1 MRVLLAQI
9 PIVQI
14 DLPTFL
20 ISIALAFGGLL
31 YLILRGIISHRQTI
45 KANEIKDLEFKT
57 QNKQQQEEFQ
67 DTLRKLLVKDGEDYR
82 TFIRDELQQSKR
94 EIDLLSQQN
103 AKLTGKLE
111 MLSEKHEELMEVNN
125 ILREKLT
132 KMEGNL
138 NEKRLEN
145 LTLSEQVSKLQTV
158 IVEQQNKINDLQQKV
173 ILLEERNTVLED
185 KVKEIEKHERIE

>member
-1 MRVLLAQI
+1 MMHVTAQI
-9 PIVQI
+9 PIVQV
-14 DLPTFL
+14 DLQTFL
-20 ISIALAFGGLL
+20 ISLALAFAGLL
-31 YLILRGIISHRQTI
+31 YLIVRSIIVNRQTI
-45 KANEIKDLEFKT
+45 KSNEIKESEFKT

-82 TFIRDELQQSKR
+82 TFIREELSQSKR
-94 EIDLLSQQN
+94 EIELLSQQN

-145 LTLSEQVSKLQTV
+145 VTLSEQVSKLQTV

-173 ILLEERNTVLED
+173 ILLEERNTVLEE